1 MIPRFYLLLI
11 QNWKSC
17 WGMTQLML
25 DYEQIFIFKTEY
37 FGFLAKLMIS
47 HTV

>member
-1 MIPRFYLLLI
+1 
-11 QNWKSC
+11 
-17 WGMTQLML
+17 ML